1 MIEDAVSR
9 NQTTTLRCMYCHSPS
24 KRYGHVIEPPF
35 GILFLKS
42 RISCSYLLH
51 CHHTIFI
58 SQAITC
64 CGEESLPTEVEV
76 HVILGSKDCFTSA
89 PTCTGSPLRGLSTTF
104 FFFRILKVPVLR
116 QPSLTVVSRI
126 RETVLGLISNPATPS
141 FSQPISSPR
150 REREQPSLARS
161 L

>member
-1 MIEDAVSR
+1 MSR
-9 NQTTTLRCMYCHSPS
+9 NQTTTLRCIYCHSPS
-24 KRYGHVIEPPF
+24 KKGSGHVIEPPF

-42 RISCSYLLH
+42 RILSCRYLFH
-51 CHHTIFI
+51 CYYTTCISI
-58 SQAITC
+58 SQ
-64 CGEESLPTEVEV
+64 EESLPTEAEV

-141 FSQPISSPR
+141 FSQPISSPHG
-150 REREQPSLARS
+150 EREQPSLARS